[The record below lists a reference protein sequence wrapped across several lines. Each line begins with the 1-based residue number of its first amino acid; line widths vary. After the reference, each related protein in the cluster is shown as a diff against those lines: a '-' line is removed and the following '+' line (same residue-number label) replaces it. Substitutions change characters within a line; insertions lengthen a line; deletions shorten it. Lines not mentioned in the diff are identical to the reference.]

1 MNVNDLYEFYKSPSS
16 SPLRIYSFKDIDNT
30 LVDESGQ
37 YAYAYRIFIY
47 KYDDYDPSKRPNNST
62 NSSPAIDHLD
72 TPNSKSGTYVKGFTG
87 LYDSG
92 YVNLLEGIY
101 TIEYVV
107 NTTRYTNNMDIF
119 SSQTIAFVYRAMAIT
134 YNRLP
139 LKKWTITDV
148 IDRIFDVIIPLRKGE
163 LPKFVLDDS
172 LRTKYDNIIAPEFA
186 FTKMTLREMLKQV
199 GGFVHAEP
207 RITGKNASGQWVVTF
222 DEYGSNQTSWIS
234 NRRYVSATF
243 GTDINDY
250 CTSLDSS
257 ADNLVN
263 QLNWAQGVVTEPFNG
278 TQGKSLRTETTTT
291 RMSEDNSTFISTDLP
306 IYTIGEQKQVFCT
319 HIPELG
325 DGLWDITPYIFEKA
339 DYDNLSSY
347 DGVYPFSKAYA
358 LYYTQGAKHIKGLFF
373 KVPNAITPALE
384 QYAIKNILEAVTG
397 RSLSITGQ
405 EYMQLAFKV
414 TYLPI
419 FSARVRT
426 NKQYIVGN
434 TPRTLAYN
442 QSANFIESQY
452 YGENLKGVVARLGN
466 VEKTYT
472 YHLAHLC
479 DIPKVGLLYDEYYY
493 ISAVSCEILPT
504 YIKCTIALSKDFN
517 RLSTYVGIS
526 SNKRMW
532 EVSEKQAF
540 ERESIITEYVKITQ
554 NSNETNDNNSSF
566 KGNIAKTLFNQEG
579 ITAPVSSAMI
589 VTYPKGDGSN
599 GIISLPAVST
609 AMGNSMLF
617 SFRFEDNYSAGQ
629 QSVYKDDIWNGNGD
643 NVNGYWGNY
652 VSYCDYYGRFYW
664 LTANF
669 YANDVFYN
677 SLVSNNTDAFK
688 LPQDAIQSSKIPI
701 AINNWKYRKDSRE
714 IPSIT
719 YELTAV
725 TDIEDLI
732 IGSALMKNCA
742 LVNSDPSTYQLYGF
756 RRRLNAID
764 SKNITDG
771 TLISNGLT
779 INADSISV
787 SGVGSYTSWAI
798 VTASKPKQ
806 LTVEDED
813 GDLTTQTIELGKE
826 LVLGRNSS
834 TGGTYYFSV
843 KKDVY
848 S

>member
-1 MNVNDLYEFYKSPSS
+1 MSGSASPIFSGNGRVEQIAPVFLTPATAGVYLLPIKEYSENYINWYRKAPAGIEYLSKWSLIQPFEIGLSVKKIFSNQIIASGTFHAVTTNYFYGE
-16 SPLRIYSFKDIDNT
+16 NT
-30 LVDESGQ
+30 LSINLEENEQ
-37 YAYAYRIFIY
+37 YELEYSLYCRDGSANIY
-47 KYDDYDPSKRPNNST
+47 EATVKY
-62 NSSPAIDHLD
+62 I
-72 TPNSKSGTYVKGFTG
+72 
-87 LYDSG
+87 
-92 YVNLLEGIY
+92 I
-101 TIEYVV
+101 
-107 NTTRYTNNMDIF
+107 
-119 SSQTIAFVYRAMAIT
+119 AIT
-134 YNRLP
+134 KNRLP

-291 RMSEDNSTFISTDLP
+291 RMAEDNSTFISTDLP

-347 DGVYPFSKAYA
+347 NGVYPFSKAYA
-358 LYYTQGAKHIKGLFF
+358 LYYTQGAKNIKGLFF
-373 KVPNAITPALE
+373 KVPNAVNPSLG

-397 RSLSITGQ
+397 RNLSLTGQ
-405 EYMQLAFKV
+405 DYMQLAFKV

-426 NKQYIVGN
+426 NKQYIVGG

-442 QSANFIESQY
+442 QGANFIESQY

-479 DIPKVGLLYDEYYY
+479 DIPKVGLLYDKYYY

-532 EVSEKQAF
+532 EVSEKQAY
-540 ERESIITEYVKITQ
+540 ERESIITEYVKITK

-566 KGNIAKTLFNQEG
+566 KGNIAKTLFNQAN
-579 ITAPVSSAMI
+579 IDAPVSSAM
-589 VTYPKGDGSN
+589 VNTYHKNN
-599 GIISLPAVST
+599 GTNSGYISLPAVST

-617 SFRFEDNYSAGQ
+617 SFRFEDNYNAGQ
-629 QSVYKDDIWNGNGD
+629 QSVYKDNIWNGNEKD
-643 NVNGYWGNY
+643 TVNGYWGNY

-669 YANDVFYN
+669 YAGAVKY
-677 SLVSNNTDAFK
+677 NNTNALK
-688 LPQDAIQSSKIPI
+688 LPQGSVSGSASI

-732 IGSALMKNCA
+732 IGSALMKNCR
-742 LVNSDPSTYQLYGF
+742 LVNDNPSDYELRGF
-756 RRRLNAID
+756 TTRLNTID
-764 SKNITDG
+764 SKNISGG
-771 TLISNGLT
+771 TVISNGLT
-779 INADSISV
+779 IGTNYIDISGV
-787 SGVGSYTSWAI
+787 SGYTSWAI
-798 VTASKPKQ
+798 VTKSNLQ
-806 LTVEDED
+806 SLQVENED
-813 GDLTTQTIELGKE
+813 GVETTQTIELGKE
-826 LVLGRNSS
+826 LVLGRNSNS
-834 TGGTYYFSV
+834 GGMFYFRIKRSLY
-843 KKDVY
+843 D
-848 S
+848 